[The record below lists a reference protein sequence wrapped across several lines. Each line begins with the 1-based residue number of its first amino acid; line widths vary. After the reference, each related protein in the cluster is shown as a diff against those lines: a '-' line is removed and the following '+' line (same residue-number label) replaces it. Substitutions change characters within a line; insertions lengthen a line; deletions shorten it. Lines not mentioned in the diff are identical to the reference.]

1 MTRKKLCSKNII
13 AEKVKSGNNGLT
25 GNKGAV
31 LLRFEIC
38 DQSFMIL
45 NCHLLS
51 GRRKDQQ
58 RAAQLGSIFEAAFAN
73 VVSGRKMGIENH
85 K

>member
-1 MTRKKLCSKNII
+1 MRD
-13 AEKVKSGNNGLT
+13 KVKSGMYGST

-31 LLRFEIC
+31 LIRFVIG

-51 GRRKDQQ
+51 GRRRDQQ
-58 RAAQLGSIFEAAFAN
+58 RGNQLASIFEAAFAN
-73 VVSGRKMGIENH
+73 VEKDRGMGIENH